1 MSLVRSFGKEEG
13 EEREF
18 TDSIKSVS
26 FPPALS
32 VEKLWHGMSRS
43 VRIDNVVCL
52 KMSSLSSVFI

>member
-13 EEREF
+13 EGEF

-52 KMSSLSSVFI
+52 KISILSSIFI